1 MKLPKNDAYLQN
13 TRKSN
18 SKLWFMLTSWK
29 QQAKNINRHVQ
40 LCQHLIPFESFC
52 IIQMPDFFLFPKD
65 CTSWQLRDKFHI
77 RSYSGPQFPAFGLET
92 ERYGVSF
99 HIQLESGK
107 VQTRITPNTDTFY
120 AVDILQGNLY
130 VRKPCKFINS
140 FYSQSTLSLPP
151 ENTRKNPIF
160 SVFYIVICIWMFSY
174 SKA

>member
-99 HIQLESGK
+99 HIQFESGK

-140 FYSQSTLSLPP
+140 FYSQSTHSLPP
-151 ENTRKNPIF
+151 ENTRKKPIL
-160 SVFYIVICIWMFSY
+160 SVFYIVTCIWMFSY
-174 SKA
+174 SKV